1 MDYVQ
6 MELLRQQRVLAALL
20 TGGEL
25 LEYGENGQAWERAAG
40 MEDTGGQVLSSE
52 ARVWSRPGEEI
63 SLSLQKN
70 VSDDMGGTPAE
81 RQAAGNTG
89 AAAGTLLRAEELR
102 RLEQEAFSGGVHGT
116 FEAVRRKQPG
126 STDTVDVWPFRD
138 TAFWE
143 MPGQQNASADVQAIS
158 RAFQQDARRYDGG
171 FPLY

>member
-25 LEYGENGQAWERAAG
+25 PEYGGNGQAWERAAG
-40 MEDTGGQVLSSE
+40 MEDIGGQVLTSE
-52 ARVWSRPGEEI
+52 ARVWNRPGEEI

-70 VSDDMGGTPAE
+70 VSDDMGGIAAE

-89 AAAGTLLRAEELR
+89 AAAGTVLRTEDQR
-102 RLEQEAFSGGVHGT
+102 QLEREAFSGVHGT
-116 FEAVRRKQPG
+116 FEAVRRKQPR

-143 MPGQQNASADVQAIS
+143 MPGQQNASADIQAIS